1 MTKLELGHDLRD
13 ERHAREWSIDE
24 LEARS
29 GVSRAVIFRYEA
41 DGLVSQYAYGHVRAA
56 FGGNSHNAKLITPA
70 EYEAWMQRRI
80 AAGLVT
86 VVRPGFAT

>member
-1 MTKLELGHDLRD
+1 MPKLELGHDLRD
-13 ERHAREWSIDE
+13 ERHTHGWTINE

-41 DGLVSQYAYGHVRAA
+41 DGMVSQYAYGRVRAA
-56 FGGNSHNAKLITPA
+56 FGCNNHKALLVTPA

-86 VVRPGFAT
+86 VVRSGFAT

>member
-1 MTKLELGHDLRD
+1 MSKLELGHDLRD
-13 ERHAREWSIDE
+13 ERHAHEWSINE

-41 DGLVSQYAYGHVRAA
+41 DGMVSRHAYDHVRAA
-56 FGGNSHNAKLITPA
+56 FGGNSHKAKRITPA

-86 VVRPGFAT
+86 VVRSGFAT